1 MRNGGEKRKAWASSS
16 RWRSRCGAKR
26 IHASDLS
33 VGASS
38 PDMHQTCVRK
48 HVLRDS
54 TSPRGGPKKRKIY
67 SRTYRYLLNELKRP
81 TGCGERITVFP
92 GFSFGSLSASGNPEN
107 NRSLFIRHFSSFRR
121 EIGFDPCANF
131 LQRFEKNFSINN
143 QDLFLLGEFFFF
155 FRESLFAKHHP
166 PRCGTLHRKVTRS
179 LECTYEFLKYPS
191 SKRLHSQVS
200 RKSRC

>member
-121 EIGFDPCANF
+121 EIGFDLCANF

-143 QDLFLLGEFFFF
+143 QDLFLLGEFSPLFFF
-155 FRESLFAKHHP
+155 ERVSLRSIIPHVAE
-166 PRCGTLHRKVTRS
+166 RCIERS
-179 LECTYEFLKYPS
+179 LGLS
-191 SKRLHSQVS
+191 SVRMNF
-200 RKSRC
+200 